1 MANQF
6 FGDNSNKLGGYDDR
20 LEDNI
25 ELDKTQQHSIN
36 DISSR
41 MTLAESSTA
50 LQNINIAQL
59 LSRVGVL
66 EESEHEAVNLT
77 DILARLANI
86 ENYLGILSN
95 AIYLENNNTEIN
107 FTS

>member
-50 LQNINIAQL
+50 LQNINITQL
-59 LSRVGVL
+59 LSRVAAL
-66 EESEHEAVNLT
+66 EESEGGGVDLT
-77 DILARLANI
+77 AIELRLTNI
-86 ENYLGILSN
+86 ENYLSILSN
-95 AIYLENNNTEIN
+95 AIYLENNSTEIN

>member
-25 ELDKTQQHSIN
+25 ELDRTQQHSIN

-50 LQNINIAQL
+50 LQNISVAQL
-59 LSRVGVL
+59 LTRVAAL
-66 EESEHEAVNLT
+66 EESEHEAINLT
-77 DILARLANI
+77 AILARLANI
-86 ENYLGILSN
+86 ENYLSILSN